1 MGKYHAAL
9 VVVGADGVARAEE
22 WAVTHLRTDIPS
34 IERAKGGGRTVTHAY
49 SNDIRRWC
57 MATARGMAIAVNERI
72 AAGHAAHGA
81 GWGTTDITTGPF
93 SGITRASLIG
103 STPEADARAQ
113 RLARPGEPAESAESA
128 A

>member
-1 MGKYHAAL
+1 MSRYHAAL

-49 SNDIRRWC
+49 SSDTRRLC

-72 AAGHAAHGA
+72 ALGHAAHGA
-81 GWGTTDITTGPF
+81 GWGCADIVTGPF
-93 SGITRASLIG
+93 SGIPRARLIG
-103 STPEADARAQ
+103 STPEADGRAR
-113 RLARPGEPAESAESA
+113 RLARPGEVA